1 VADFTNLKESAIVKR
16 IWKRSYAVLASIT
29 LALTALA
36 ADMTAP
42 AYGQSAKPIIVASLA
57 GTDEVLSDIL
67 YLTESAGVGDFGRFA
82 ALMASPYTAPMD
94 KSRPTGVCMTLEG
107 EDDVRVL
114 SFLPVKD
121 LKMLLMTL
129 EEQIGKPEELGSGV
143 LKVAG
148 SGPAPM
154 FIKEADGWAFIA
166 NRQDHLD
173 DLPKDPVA
181 LLDGLDKKYTLAVRV
196 NVGNIP
202 AGFREMA
209 VSQLQQGLQDRVAQE
224 LNSDQAE
231 AMENLGGLAVESITR
246 LIQDSDQL
254 TLGWEVDKTGKKTYL
269 DVNFTARE
277 GTELAKEMDLIKEGK
292 SSFAGFLLPD
302 AAMTFHGHGTSSAAE
317 IEQVSAM
324 LAQLRGQAMK
334 GIAEDSKLAND
345 EERQIAKDVV
355 NKLLDVADATIK
367 AASVDCGASLVLK
380 PGSLGFV
387 AGGFVADG
395 EKLAD
400 AVKKLAGLA
409 AKKDPNFPGIN
420 FDAETYEGVTF
431 HTAKIPL
438 EKVEDENVRAILG
451 DPLELVIGT
460 GKTSAYVAFGKEPS
474 RLLKNVLDASAADSG
489 KQLPP
494 SQLRISL
501 SPILTFVAAA
511 DSNPQIKMALDA
523 AKEYAGSDAISLTAI
538 PIKNGCA
545 MRLELEEGVLKA
557 IGGAVK
563 GAQQR

>member
-1 VADFTNLKESAIVKR
+1 MKK

-29 LALTALA
+29 LAWTALA
-36 ADMTAP
+36 AGMTQP
-42 AYGQSAKPIIVASLA
+42 AHGQSAKPIIVASLA
-57 GTDEVLSDIL
+57 GSDEVLSDIL

-107 EDDVRVL
+107 EDDMRVL

-129 EEQIGKPEELGSGV
+129 EEQIGKPEDLGGGV

-148 SGPAPM
+148 NRPAPM
-154 FIKEADGWAFIA
+154 FIKEADGWAFVA
-166 NRQDHLD
+166 NRRENLD
-173 DLPKDPVA
+173 NLPKDPVA
-181 LLDGLDKKYTLAVRV
+181 LLDGLDKKYTLALRV

-202 AGFREMA
+202 AGLREMA

-224 LNSDQAE
+224 LNSEQAE
-231 AMENLGGLAVESITR
+231 TMRKLGGLAVKSISQ
-246 LIQDSDQL
+246 LIQETDHL
-254 TLGWEVDKTGKKTYL
+254 TLGWEVDKVGKKTYL
-269 DVNFTARE
+269 DVNFVAQE

-317 IEQVSAM
+317 VEQITAM
-324 LAQLRGQAMK
+324 LDQLRGQTMK
-334 GIAEDSKLAND
+334 GIDKDAKLAND
-345 EERQIAKDVV
+345 EEREAVKAVV
-355 NKLLDVADATIK
+355 NQFLDVADATVK
-367 AASVDCGASLVLK
+367 AARMDCGASLVLT

-400 AVKKLAGLA
+400 AIKKLAGLA

-420 FDAETYEGVTF
+420 FDAQTHEGVTF

-438 EKVEDENVRAILG
+438 QKANEQVRTILG
-451 DPLELVIGT
+451 DPMEVVIGT
-460 GKTSAYVAFGKEPS
+460 GKTSAYVAFGKDPI
-474 RLLKNVLDASAADSG
+474 RLLKNVLDASLSDSG

-494 SQLRISL
+494 SQLRVSL
-501 SPILTFVAAA
+501 SPILAFVAAA
-511 DSNPQIKMALDA
+511 DPNPQVKTALEA
-523 AKEYAGSDAISLTAI
+523 AKAYAGSDAISVTAI

-545 MRLELEEGVLKA
+545 VRLEFEEGVLKA
-557 IGGAVK
+557 IGGVVK
-563 GAQQR
+563 GTQQP

>member
-1 VADFTNLKESAIVKR
+1 MKR
-16 IWKRSYAVLASIT
+16 IWKRSYSVLGSVA
-29 LALTALA
+29 LALLALA
-36 ADMTAP
+36 ADVAPP
-42 AYGQSAKPIIVASLA
+42 AYGQSAKPVVVASLA
-57 GTDEVLSDIL
+57 GSDEVLSDIL

-94 KSRPTGVCMTLEG
+94 KSRPTGVCMTMAG

-129 EEQIGKPEELGSGV
+129 EEQIGKPEELGGGV

-148 SGPAPM
+148 NRPAPM
-154 FIKEADGWAFIA
+154 FIKEADGWAFVA
-166 NRQDHLD
+166 NRKDHLD

-181 LLDGLDKKYTLAVRV
+181 LLDGLDKKYTLALRV
-196 NVGNIP
+196 NIGNIP

-224 LNSDQAE
+224 LNSEQAE
-231 AMENLGGLAVESITR
+231 AMHKLGGLAVESISQV
-246 LIQDSDQL
+246 IQESDHL
-254 TLGWEVDKTGKKTYL
+254 TLGWEVDKASKKTYL

-277 GTELAKEMDLIKEGK
+277 GTDLAKEMDLIKEGK
-292 SSFAGFLLPD
+292 SSFAGFLLRD
-302 AAMTFHGHGTSSAAE
+302 AAMTFHGHGTSSKAE
-317 IEQVSAM
+317 VEQVTAM
-324 LAQLRGQAMK
+324 LDQLRGQAMK
-334 GIAEDSKLAND
+334 GIDQDGNLAND
-345 EERQIAKDVV
+345 EERETAKAVV
-355 NKLLDVADATIK
+355 GQLLDVADATVK
-367 AASVDCGASLVLK
+367 AARADCGAALVLK

-438 EKVEDENVRAILG
+438 QKTNEQVRTILG
-451 DPLELVIGT
+451 DPMEVVIGT
-460 GKTSAYVAFGKEPS
+460 GKTCAYIAFGKDPI
-474 RLLKNVLDASAADSG
+474 RLLKNILDGSSSDSG

-494 SQLRISL
+494 SQLRLSL
-501 SPILTFVAAA
+501 SPILAFVAAA
-511 DSNPQIKMALDA
+511 DPNPQVKAALEA
-523 AKEYAGSDAISLTAI
+523 AKAYADNDAISLTAI

-557 IGGAVK
+557 VGGAVK
-563 GAQQR
+563 GAQQQ